1 MAFKIFNLAVDE
13 IIDISSFNSSSLKNY
28 TITTRKLVSSRWSR
42 CHQEILKT
50 GLRLKIEE
58 KVFEL
63 YLKSAEKGNIA
74 TLSNVGFCYENV
86 IGIAIY
92 EPMDSMSNKICSC
105 WKNSCKVQ
113 CQGYGIDRDTE
124 NDANTGLGNAFIK
137 DTNEKEWE
145 TWMDNLIIEDA
156 IQKENIPFYQYSEF
170 ENVKLIGRNV
180 CEAIFKT
187 SQKTV
192 ALKCVSLNDEATL
205 DNLIN
210 EIKKHRKLEIH
221 DSILKLYGITKQE
234 NTKNYMIVFEYANNG
249 SLPIT
254 QTNEKEWETWMDNL
268 IIEDAIQKE
277 NIPFYQYSEFENVK
291 LIGRNVCEAIFKT
304 SQKTVALKCVSLN
317 DEATLDNLI
326 NEIKKHRK
334 LEIHDSILKLYGIT
348 KQENTKN
355 YMIVFEYANNG
366 SLRQYLKSNFRKL
379 DWNAKLNLAKQ
390 IANILM
396 YLHSNDII
404 YGRLNS
410 ENILIHNGN
419 IKLNVFGITKIISDS
434 LEFLTNTLGPMQYM
448 DPQYLELFNITGK
461 KSSDIFGLGI
471 ILWEISSGNPPFEM
485 ESLSNIDL
493 LNNIAKGKRET
504 TISGTPR
511 KYKEIYTDC
520 WKHNGNSRPDIFQ
533 VVKNLSEIIISDAS
547 IEFETPQSQPYNVT
561 DVKLENLNM
570 KNEKPEI
577 KPDLSFDVTTEVNGF
592 INDLIEFF
600 INIRKNQS
608 KKVQPIMIKNY
619 ISEHKKNPVEIF
631 YEMIRHPSYY
641 WFTSLIGFFYQY
653 GIGTVTDNQ
662 MAFKFFNSAANKI
675 IDTSSFNPPS
685 LRKLYN
691 INKEISILSLAT
703 MYLYGLG
710 VEKNVNKAFQI
721 NSKVADE
728 GSIIALN
735 SMAYYYQNGFGVEKN
750 HEKAFEFYLKAAE
763 KGNVL
768 AQSNAGGC
776 YKNGIG
782 IAIDNTK
789 AFQWCMKSSCAGNID
804 AMCKVG
810 YSYENGKDMGNDIKE
825 AFKWYLK
832 AAEKGHDISQ
842 CNVGNCYKNGYGINI
857 DQVKAFEWYKKS
869 AENDYAKGQ
878 YMLGKCFY
886 EGFGTKKDIIKA
898 IHWLNKAKENGETY
912 ANELLKK
919 IIK

>member
-1 MAFKIFNLAVDE
+1 M
-13 IIDISSFNSSSLKNY
+13 S
-28 TITTRKLVSSRWSR
+28 
-42 CHQEILKT
+42 QEK
-50 GLRLKIEE
+50 
-58 KVFEL
+58 
-63 YLKSAEKGNIA
+63 
-74 TLSNVGFCYENV
+74 
-86 IGIAIY
+86 
-92 EPMDSMSNKICSC
+92 
-105 WKNSCKVQ
+105 
-113 CQGYGIDRDTE
+113 
-124 NDANTGLGNAFIK
+124 
-137 DTNEKEWE
+137 TNEKEWE

-192 ALKCVSLNDEATL
+192 ALKC
-205 DNLIN
+205 
-210 EIKKHRKLEIH
+210 
-221 DSILKLYGITKQE
+221 
-234 NTKNYMIVFEYANNG
+234 
-249 SLPIT
+249 
-254 QTNEKEWETWMDNL
+254 TNEKEWETWMDNL

-304 SQKTVALKCVSLN
+304 TQKTVALKCVSFN
-317 DEATLDNLI
+317 DEATLNNLI
-326 NEIKKHRK
+326 NEIKKYRK

-355 YMIVFEYANNG
+355 YMIVIEYANNG

-434 LEFLTNTLGPMQYM
+434 LKFLTNTLGPMQYM

-485 ESLSNIDL
+485 ESLPNIDL

-504 TISGTPR
+504 VISGTPR

-547 IEFETPQSQPYNVT
+547 IEFESSQSQPYNVT

-570 KNEKPEI
+570 KTEKPEI
-577 KPDLSFDVTTEVNGF
+577 KPDLSFDVTAEVNGF
-592 INDLIEFF
+592 VNDLIKFF
-600 INIRKNQS
+600 INIRENQGQG
-608 KKVQPIMIKNY
+608 VHPIMVKNF
-619 ISEHKKNPVEIF
+619 IIEHKKNPVEIF

-641 WFTSLIGFFYQY
+641 WFTSLIGFFYQH

-662 MAFKFFNSAANKI
+662 MAFKFFNLSVEEI
-675 IDTSSFNPPS
+675 IDTSSFESSS

-691 INKEISILSLAT
+691 VNKGISTFSLANI
-703 MYLYGLG
+703 YCDGLG
-710 VEKNVNKAFQI
+710 VDKNTNKAFQI
-721 NSKVADE
+721 YSKVADE
-728 GSIIALN
+728 GFVVALN
-735 SMAYYYQNGFGVEKN
+735 SMAYCYNNGFGVEKN
-750 HEKAFEFYLKAAE
+750 LEKMFELYLKAAE
-763 KGNVL
+763 KGNLV
-768 AQSNAGGC
+768 AQLNVGTC
-776 YKNGIG
+776 YKDGMGIMK
-782 IAIDNTK
+782 DNTK
-789 AFQWCMKSSCAGNID
+789 VFQWHMKSARAGNID
-804 AMCKVG
+804 AMCNVG
-810 YSYENGKDMGNDIKE
+810 YNYENGVGVSKDIKE

-832 AAEKGHDISQ
+832 AADKGHPASQ
-842 CNVGNCYKNGYGINI
+842 CNVGIFYKYGHGINI
-857 DQVKAFEWYKKS
+857 DQVKAFEWFKKS
-869 AENDYAKGQ
+869 AENDHSLGQ
-878 YMLGKCFY
+878 YCLGLYFY
-886 EGFGTKKDIIKA
+886 EGFGTKKDIIRA
-898 IHWLNKAKENGETY
+898 IYWLNKAKENGDTNT
-912 ANELLKK
+912 NELLKK

>member
-1 MAFKIFNLAVDE
+1 MF
-13 IIDISSFNSSSLKNY
+13 
-28 TITTRKLVSSRWSR
+28 
-42 CHQEILKT
+42 QEK
-50 GLRLKIEE
+50 
-58 KVFEL
+58 
-63 YLKSAEKGNIA
+63 
-74 TLSNVGFCYENV
+74 
-86 IGIAIY
+86 
-92 EPMDSMSNKICSC
+92 
-105 WKNSCKVQ
+105 
-113 CQGYGIDRDTE
+113 
-124 NDANTGLGNAFIK
+124 
-137 DTNEKEWE
+137 TNEKEWE

-192 ALKCVSLNDEATL
+192 ALKCVSLNDETAL

-234 NTKNYMIVFEYANNG
+234 NTKNYMIVFEY
-249 SLPIT
+249 
-254 QTNEKEWETWMDNL
+254 
-268 IIEDAIQKE
+268 
-277 NIPFYQYSEFENVK
+277 V
-291 LIGRNVCEAIFKT
+291 
-304 SQKTVALKCVSLN
+304 
-317 DEATLDNLI
+317 
-326 NEIKKHRK
+326 
-334 LEIHDSILKLYGIT
+334 
-348 KQENTKN
+348 
-355 YMIVFEYANNG
+355 NNG

-379 DWNAKLNLAKQ
+379 DWNAKLHLAKQ

-485 ESLSNIDL
+485 ESSSKVDL

-504 TISGTPR
+504 AISGTPH
-511 KYKEIYTDC
+511 KYKKIYSDC
-520 WKHNGNSRPDIFQ
+520 WKHNGNSRPDIFE

-570 KNEKPEI
+570 QNEELEI
-577 KPDLSFDVTTEVNGF
+577 KPDPPFVVITTEVNGF
-592 INDLIEFF
+592 INALFEFF
-600 INIRKNQS
+600 VDIYNNQD
-608 KKVQPIMIKNY
+608 QPIMIKNY
-619 ISEHKKNPVEIF
+619 IIEHKKNPVEIF

-641 WFTSLIGFFYQY
+641 WFTSLIGFFYRN

-662 MAFKFFNSAANKI
+662 MAFKFFSSTANKI

-685 LRKLYN
+685 LKKLYN
-691 INKEISILSLAT
+691 INKEISTLSLAN
-703 MYLYGLG
+703 MYLNGLG
-710 VEKNVNKAFQI
+710 VEKNTNKAFQI
-721 NSKVADE
+721 YSKVADE
-728 GSIIALN
+728 GSLLALN
-735 SMAYYYQNGFGVEKN
+735 SMAYCYKNGFGVEKN
-750 HEKAFEFYLKAAE
+750 PEKAFELYLKAAG
-763 KGNVL
+763 KGNPL
-768 AQSNAGGC
+768 AQFNAGYC
-776 YKNGIG
+776 YGKGIG
-782 IAIDNTK
+782 IEKNETK
-789 AFQWCMKSSCAGNID
+789 GFQWIEKSARAGNIN
-804 AMCKVG
+804 AINEVG
-810 YSYENGKDMGNDIKE
+810 YSYENGIGVGKDIKE
-825 AFKWYLK
+825 AFKWYMK

-842 CNVGNCYKNGYGINI
+842 CNVGNCYKNGIGIKI
-857 DQVKAFEWYKKS
+857 DQVKAFEWYKKA
-869 AENDYAKGQ
+869 AENDYSDGQ
-878 YMLGKCFY
+878 YSLGVCFY

-898 IHWLNKAKENGETY
+898 IYWLNKAKEKGDTD
-912 ANELLKK
+912 ANKLLKK

>member
-1 MAFKIFNLAVDE
+1 M
-13 IIDISSFNSSSLKNY
+13 S
-28 TITTRKLVSSRWSR
+28 
-42 CHQEILKT
+42 QEK
-50 GLRLKIEE
+50 
-58 KVFEL
+58 
-63 YLKSAEKGNIA
+63 
-74 TLSNVGFCYENV
+74 
-86 IGIAIY
+86 
-92 EPMDSMSNKICSC
+92 
-105 WKNSCKVQ
+105 
-113 CQGYGIDRDTE
+113 
-124 NDANTGLGNAFIK
+124 
-137 DTNEKEWE
+137 TNEKEWE

-205 DNLIN
+205 NNLIN

-221 DSILKLYGITKQE
+221 DGILKLYGITKQE
-234 NTKNYMIVFEYANNG
+234 NTKNYMIVFEY
-249 SLPIT
+249 
-254 QTNEKEWETWMDNL
+254 
-268 IIEDAIQKE
+268 
-277 NIPFYQYSEFENVK
+277 V
-291 LIGRNVCEAIFKT
+291 
-304 SQKTVALKCVSLN
+304 
-317 DEATLDNLI
+317 
-326 NEIKKHRK
+326 
-334 LEIHDSILKLYGIT
+334 
-348 KQENTKN
+348 
-355 YMIVFEYANNG
+355 NNG

-410 ENILIHNGN
+410 ENILIHNEN

-485 ESLSNIDL
+485 ESSSKNSENILIHNENIKLNVFGITKIISDSLEFLTNTLGPMQYMDPQYLELFNITGKKSSDIFGLGIILWEISSGNPPFEMESSSKVDL

-504 TISGTPR
+504 AISGTPH

-547 IEFETPQSQPYNVT
+547 VEFETQSQPYNVT

-577 KPDLSFDVTTEVNGF
+577 KPNLSFDVTTEVNGF

-600 INIRKNQS
+600 INIRTNQS
-608 KKVQPIMIKNY
+608 KMVQPIIIKNY

-641 WFTSLIGFFYQY
+641 LLTSLIGFFYQH
-653 GIGTVTDNQ
+653 GIGTVVDNQ
-662 MAFKFFNSAANKI
+662 MAFKFFNLSVDEI
-675 IDTSSFNPPS
+675 IDTSSFESQS
-685 LRKLYN
+685 LGKLYN
-691 INKEISILSLAT
+691 VNKEISTYSLAK

-710 VEKNVNKAFQI
+710 VEKDTKKAFQI
-721 NSKVADE
+721 YNKLADK
-728 GSIIALN
+728 GFPAALN
-735 SMAYYYQNGFGVEKN
+735 SLAYCYENGFGAEKN
-750 HEKAFEFYLKAAE
+750 QEKAFELYLKSAG
-763 KGNVL
+763 KGNLV
-768 AQSNAGGC
+768 AQINVGIC
-776 YKNGIG
+776 YKDGTGIMKDEAKG
-782 IAIDNTK
+782 
-789 AFQWCMKSSCAGNID
+789 FQWRMKSAQAGNIN

-810 YSYENGKDMGNDIKE
+810 YSYENGIGVDKNIKE

-832 AAEKGHDISQ
+832 AADKGHSISQ
-842 CNVGNCYKNGYGINI
+842 CNVGIFYKYGHGINI
-857 DQVKAFEWYKKS
+857 DQVKAFEWYKKA
-869 AENDYAKGQ
+869 AENNYAKGQ
-878 YMLGKCFY
+878 YSLGLCFF
-886 EGFGTKKDIIKA
+886 EGFGIKKDIMKA
-898 IHWLNKAKENGETY
+898 IYWLNKAKENGNTE

-919 IIK
+919 IIT